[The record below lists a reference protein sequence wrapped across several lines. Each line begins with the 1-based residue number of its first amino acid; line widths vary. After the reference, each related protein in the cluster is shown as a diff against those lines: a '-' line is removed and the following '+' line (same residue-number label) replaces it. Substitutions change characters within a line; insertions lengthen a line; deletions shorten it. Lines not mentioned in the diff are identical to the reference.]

1 MFVHRV
7 AFGVLVGFA
16 LQWFPG
22 AALAQDPPDT
32 AAVRAV
38 VEGFGRAL
46 AAGDSARVLSLLHPE
61 VVIFEGGHAET
72 LAEYRSGHLAS
83 DIEFARSVERET
95 LRDQIVAEPET
106 ALYLSESTSQGT
118 FRGRPIHSHGT
129 ESMVLLRTPEGWR
142 IRHIHWSSRSLA
154 GRGL

>member
-1 MFVHRV
+1 MSVHRV
-7 AFGVLVGFA
+7 VLGVLVGLA
-16 LQWFPG
+16 LQWLPG
-22 AALAQDPPDT
+22 AVLAQAPPDT

-46 AAGDSARVLSLLHPE
+46 AAGDSARALSLLHPE

-72 LAEYRSGHLAS
+72 LAEYRSAHLAS

-95 LRDQIVAEPET
+95 LRDQVVVESET
-106 ALYLSESTSQGT
+106 ALYLSESTSRGT
-118 FRGRPIHSHGT
+118 FRGRPVHSHGT
-129 ESMVLLRTPEGWR
+129 ESMLLLRTPDGWR
-142 IRHIHWSSRSLA
+142 IRHIHWSSRKLA